1 MFFINY
7 IAWLIVFCEI
17 SFWIVIILG
26 LIIRYILRL
35 KKLGF
40 LILALTPVIDLL
52 LLIVTTIDL
61 LNGAKAE
68 LPHAIAAVY
77 IYQFHLSLVKV

>member
-1 MFFINY
+1 MNY

-40 LILALTPVIDLL
+40 LFLALTPVIDIL

-68 LPHAIAAVY
+68 LPHAI
-77 IYQFHLSLVKV
+77 